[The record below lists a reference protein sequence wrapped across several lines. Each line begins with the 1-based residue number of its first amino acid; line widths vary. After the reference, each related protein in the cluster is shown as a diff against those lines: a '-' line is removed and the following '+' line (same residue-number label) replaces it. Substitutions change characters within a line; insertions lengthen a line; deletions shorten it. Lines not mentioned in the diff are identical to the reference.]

1 MSAKKSPRKNV
12 PAEPPTIRLA
22 GVSAAPAEPA
32 PTTLP
37 FAVPGNSRNGHGRGQ
52 TADLR
57 TSPSERSTAMTAK
70 KTSKKPP
77 NKKKSAKAAKPQR
90 AQKAAAAATPK
101 KLSALNA
108 AVRVLDETKQA
119 MSCPEL
125 IEVMATKGY
134 WTSPGGKT
142 PAATLYASMLRELQK
157 KGKEARFKKT
167 ERGKFARA

>member
-1 MSAKKSPRKNV
+1 MSANKNPRKNV
-12 PAEPPTIRLA
+12 PNEPPTIRLA
-22 GVSAAPAEPA
+22 GVTAAPGEPA
-32 PTTLP
+32 PATLP
-37 FAVPGNSRNGHGRGQ
+37 FTVPGNSRNGQRNAHAG
-52 TADLR
+52 DLH
-57 TSPSERSTAMTAK
+57 PSTERRPAMTAK

-77 NKKKSAKAAKPQR
+77 DKKKSAKASKPQR
-90 AQKAAAAATPK
+90 AAETAPK

-108 AVRVLDETKQA
+108 AVRVLQETKQA

-142 PAATLYASMLRELQK
+142 PAATLYSALLRELQR

>member
-1 MSAKKSPRKNV
+1 
-12 PAEPPTIRLA
+12 
-22 GVSAAPAEPA
+22 
-32 PTTLP
+32 
-37 FAVPGNSRNGHGRGQ
+37 
-52 TADLR
+52 
-57 TSPSERSTAMTAK
+57 MTAK

-77 NKKKSAKAAKPQR
+77 DKKKSAKAVKPQR
-90 AQKAAAAATPK
+90 AQKPAAATPK

-108 AVRVLDETKQA
+108 AVRVLEETKQA
-119 MSCPEL
+119 MSCQEL

-142 PAATLYASMLRELQK
+142 PAATLYSSMLRELQT

>member
-1 MSAKKSPRKNV
+1 
-12 PAEPPTIRLA
+12 LA
-22 GVSAAPAEPA
+22 GVTAAPGEPA
-32 PTTLP
+32 AKTLP
-37 FAVPGNSRNGHGRGQ
+37 FAVPGNSRNARAGDPQLSTKR
-52 TADLR
+52 
-57 TSPSERSTAMTAK
+57 SPDMTAK

-77 NKKKSAKAAKPQR
+77 VKKKSAKAAKPQR

-108 AVRVLDETKQA
+108 AVRVLEETKQA

-142 PAATLYASMLRELQK
+142 PAATLYSAMLRELQT

>member
-1 MSAKKSPRKNV
+1 MSAKKSQKNV
-12 PAEPPTIRLA
+12 PSEPRTIRLA
-22 GVSAAPAEPA
+22 SVSAAPGEAA
-32 PTTLP
+32 PKTLP
-37 FAVPGNSRNGHGRGQ
+37 FPVPRNSRNGQRKGHA
-52 TADLR
+52 ADLH
-57 TSPSERSTAMTAK
+57 PSTERSHAMTAK

-77 NKKKSAKAAKPQR
+77 DKKKSPKAAKPQR
-90 AQKAAAAATPK
+90 APKAAAAATPK

-108 AVRVLDETKQA
+108 AVRVLEETKQA

-125 IEVMATKGY
+125 IEIMATKGY

-142 PAATLYASMLRELQK
+142 PAATLYSALLRELQK

>member
-1 MSAKKSPRKNV
+1 
-12 PAEPPTIRLA
+12 
-22 GVSAAPAEPA
+22 
-32 PTTLP
+32 
-37 FAVPGNSRNGHGRGQ
+37 
-52 TADLR
+52 
-57 TSPSERSTAMTAK
+57 MTAK

-77 NKKKSAKAAKPQR
+77 DQKKSKAAKAKPQR
-90 AQKAAAAATPK
+90 AQKAAAAPPK

-108 AVRVLDETKQA
+108 AVRVLEETKQA

-125 IEVMATKGY
+125 IEVMAKKGY

-142 PAATLYASMLRELQK
+142 PAATLYSSMLRELQK

>member
-12 PAEPPTIRLA
+12 PAEPSTIRLG
-22 GVSAAPAEPA
+22 GVSAAPGEP
-32 PTTLP
+32 TSQTLP
-37 FAVPGNSRNGHGRGQ
+37 FPVPGNSRNGQRKGHA
-52 TADLR
+52 ADLH
-57 TSPSERSTAMTAK
+57 PSTERSRAMTAK
-70 KTSKKPP
+70 KTSEKPP
-77 NKKKSAKAAKPQR
+77 NKKKSAKAKPQH
-90 AQKAAAAATPK
+90 AQKAAVDATPK

-108 AVRVLDETKQA
+108 AVRVLEETKQA

-125 IEVMATKGY
+125 IEVMAKKGY

-142 PAATLYASMLRELQK
+142 PAATLYSSMLRELQK